1 MAEHS
6 TVATSAVRPNEPA
19 RQVIATF
26 DNYADAERAVDYLSD
41 QRFEVNRVAIVGREL
56 EYVEQVLGPMNY
68 GTAALRGAGSGALV
82 GALIGWIFGLFNWIE
97 PLISALV
104 LAGYGLVFGA
114 IVWAPCSGC
123 SCMRCSAANAI
134 STPLVGCGPSI
145 TTSSRTWRLPIVR
158 CNSSPAAIE
167 RNRRWQQR

>member
-26 DNYADAERAVDYLSD
+26 DNYADAERVVDYLSD

-56 EYVEQVLGPMNY
+56 EYLEQVLGRLNY

-82 GALIGWIFGLFNWIE
+82 GALVGWIFGLFDWIE
-97 PLISALV
+97 PLVAALV

-114 IVWAPCSGC
+114 IVGALFGLLMHALQGGRRDFHSVGGLVPKYYDVVADLEVADRALQLLTSG
-123 SCMRCSAANAI
+123 
-134 STPLVGCGPSI
+134 
-145 TTSSRTWRLPIVR
+145 
-158 CNSSPAAIE
+158 
-167 RNRRWQQR
+167 NRRE

>member
-26 DNYADAERAVDYLSD
+26 DNYADAERVVDYLSD

-56 EYVEQVLGPMNY
+56 EYLEQVLGRLNY
-68 GTAALRGAGSGALV
+68 GGARCAVAGSGALV
-82 GALIGWIFGLFNWIE
+82 GRADRVDLRVVQLDRTTD
-97 PLISALV
+97 LALV

-114 IVWAPCSGC
+114 IVGALFGLLVHALQRGQHDFHSVSG
-123 SCMRCSAANAI
+123 AAAQV
-134 STPLVGCGPSI
+134 LRRRRGVGG
-145 TTSSRTWRLPIVR
+145 WPIVR
-158 CNSSPAAIE
+158 CNSSPAATE
-167 RNRRWQQR
+167 RNRRWRQR

>member
-6 TVATSAVRPNEPA
+6 TVATSVVRP
-19 RQVIATF
+19 
-26 DNYADAERAVDYLSD
+26 DAERAVDYLSD
-41 QRFEVNRVAIVGREL
+41 QRFEVDSVAIVGREL
-56 EYVEQVLGPMNY
+56 EYLEQILGRPNY

-114 IVWAPCSGC
+114 VVGALFGLLVHALQRGQRDFHSISGL
-123 SCMRCSAANAI
+123 RPKYYDVVADVEVADRA
-134 STPLVGCGPSI
+134 LQLLAGG
-145 TTSSRTWRLPIVR
+145 
-158 CNSSPAAIE
+158 
-167 RNRRWQQR
+167 NRKE

>member
-41 QRFEVNRVAIVGREL
+41 QRVEVNRVAIVGREL
-56 EYVEQVLGPMNY
+56 EYVEQILGPMNY
-68 GTAALRGAGSGALV
+68 GTAALRGAGS

-114 IVWAPCSGC
+114 IVGALFGLLVYALQHGQRDFHSVSG
-123 SCMRCSAANAI
+123 RPKYYDVVAEVEGADRGLQLLA
-134 STPLVGCGPSI
+134 GG
-145 TTSSRTWRLPIVR
+145 
-158 CNSSPAAIE
+158 
-167 RNRRWQQR
+167 NRKD